1 MYSSFVQLCMFELIK
16 NRDLPRLRSHYK
28 QHPSNISAHVLVLDK
43 ILRVKQD
50 TSIDELAEHVLAC
63 CTYSEV
69 LRRLWHEK
77 ELPEDLHLQKLLV
90 FHINKDGKYCVSND
104 SPMFTNIESSTILGR
119 TEEGVIL
126 RRPALKK
133 VIRKTIEKRLR
144 STVESHEYLIYS
156 PHHDILKQPYVCST
170 SPGINPDSI
179 NSDWLAKQFKIRLLR
194 MMYWNLAE
202 FSLVDSPLEWHGKIQ
217 E

>member
-1 MYSSFVQLCMFELIK
+1 
-16 NRDLPRLRSHYK
+16 
-28 QHPSNISAHVLVLDK
+28 
-43 ILRVKQD
+43 
-50 TSIDELAEHVLAC
+50 
-63 CTYSEV
+63 
-69 LRRLWHEK
+69 
-77 ELPEDLHLQKLLV
+77 
-90 FHINKDGKYCVSND
+90 
-104 SPMFTNIESSTILGR
+104 MFTNIESSTILGR

-133 VIRKTIEKRLR
+133 GIRKTIENRLR
-144 STVESHEYLIYS
+144 STVESHKYLIYS